1 MRVLIA
7 DDSALIR
14 TIVKEMLASFPDIV
28 IAGEASNGSDAVER
42 ACAARADIVVMDVDM
57 PIMNGLE
64 ATASLRGKSSIPV
77 LVFTHN
83 KDPGLPFKAMQA
95 GASDF
100 LLKPDFEDLGKEEYV
115 SSFVAKLREISR
127 AGGNRQRITRPD
139 SPEARNK
146 PPRPD
151 LIVVGASTGGPM
163 AIKEI
168 LASIRAPFSAP
179 IAIVQHIET
188 GFDFGFAE
196 WLKAETGHDVSVVS
210 RLGTDIGPGRV
221 FVSPTDIHLRVRDKK
236 LVLDDGP
243 KILNQKPAVDALFA
257 SAAENFHSRLVSVLL
272 TGMGKDGA
280 AGSAAV
286 RREGGFSIVQDEG
299 SSLIYGMPKA
309 ALLAGGASVVLPLK
323 DIARFLVR
331 AVEAAP

>member
-14 TIVKEMLASFPDIV
+14 TIVKEMLASFPDII

-42 ACAARADIVVMDVDM
+42 ACAAHADIVVMDLDM
-57 PIMNGLE
+57 PVMNGLE
-64 ATASLRGKSSIPV
+64 ATARLRERSSIPV

-83 KDPGLPFKAMQA
+83 LDPGLPFKAMEA

-127 AGGNRQRITRPD
+127 PRGGRQKIARLEY
-139 SPEARNK
+139 PEAVHRLA
-146 PPRPD
+146 RPE
-151 LIVVGASTGGPM
+151 LVVMGASTGGPL

-168 LASIRAPFSAP
+168 LASIKAPFP
-179 IAIVQHIET
+179 VPVAIVQHIET
-188 GFDFGFAE
+188 GFDSGFAE
-196 WLKAETGHDVSVVS
+196 WLRSETGHDVSIVS
-210 RLGTDIGPGRV
+210 QLGSDIGPGRV

-236 LVLDDGP
+236 LILDDGP
-243 KILNQKPAVDALFA
+243 KILNQKPAVDALFT
-257 SAAENFHSRLVSVLL
+257 SAASRLLSVLL
-272 TGMGKDGA
+272 TGMGNDGA
-280 AGSAAV
+280 VGSVAV
-286 RREGGFSIVQDEG
+286 KREGGFSIVQDEG

-309 ALLAGGASVVLPLK
+309 AFLAGGASIVLPLK
-323 DIARFLVR
+323 DIARFIVR